1 MRRRANITKPT
12 FNQTL
17 LINGNL
23 NRTVDPSLTNLHNC
37 CAVSNGSLFDHR
49 ASADFRVLRA
59 RFFIVCA
66 VIARLWPYVSA
77 NFDWRLRARD
87 KKNRRASSV
96 RGSFRERFHIRV
108 LSRKVF
114 LEKVR
119 RHRWCFFFSQGTDLR
134 EVYGETFAALSSE
147 RVQDPRVFSRADE
160 EL

>member
-96 RGSFRERFHIRV
+96 RGSFRERFQATTRNV
-108 LSRKVF
+108 TSECF
-114 LEKVR
+114 LGKFFWKKWEDTGDV
-119 RHRWCFFFSQGTDLR
+119 FFFSGNRSSGSLR
-134 EVYGETFAALSSE
+134 GNLRGALQRARAGSE
-147 RVQDPRVFSRADE
+147 GVF
-160 EL
+160 